1 MRISSLLAA
10 AAALAFACSLPPARA
25 QEDLASVDPT
35 LAATPLPAPQTVAPE
50 AVLKMVQEKD
60 ASITL
65 VDTQPAEG
73 YADGHLPGAVSYPWV
88 MRITK
93 FPIALPRNKT
103 LVFYGSCPNDTSD
116 MIKQLAEF
124 GYFSIK
130 VMDGGW
136 YKWIALK
143 YPAEGKGDYAQAH
156 PAMQRSAAEKSIS
169 AQPPAS
175 HSIVA
180 QNSSR

>member
-1 MRISSLLAA
+1 MRTSLLFAA
-10 AAALAFACSLPPARA
+10 AAALAFAFSSPAARA

-35 LAATPLPAPQTVAPE
+35 LAPLPAPQTISPE
-50 AVLKMVQEKD
+50 AVLKTVQEKD
-60 ASITL
+60 SSVTL

-156 PAMQRSAAEKSIS
+156 PATQRPAAEKSIS

-180 QNSSR
+180 QNSPR